1 MFRAQLNS
9 HFQGQIQSFNYIL
22 VIITKVF
29 YNSEKDNL
37 RIFLSKFVA
46 KTSRFI
52 ELAQTWKRER
62 RRGERDNASGC
73 RTAYPDWEIISGFRD
88 KILKKN
94 TIKQKLEHSWTI
106 ATQV

>member
-52 ELAQTWKRER
+52 ELAQT
-62 RRGERDNASGC
+62 
-73 RTAYPDWEIISGFRD
+73 
-88 KILKKN
+88 
-94 TIKQKLEHSWTI
+94 
-106 ATQV
+106 